1 MLHSFKL
8 KIMLLSTLASGLVL
22 FASGLFAL
30 SVIRRIGL
38 ERIDRELRALG
49 DAQVRRSRPPDHWRR
64 FAYSLDAIYGA
75 EGRKQFLV
83 RVEDRGG
90 ARLFATAPWPSG
102 LTARVFGI
110 AGPTNLAPRR
120 PWRAMERWHAGPRFP
135 QPEGEGRGPPPP
147 RMAVRTPVFVTAPAG
162 AQAWRLAVLGN
173 EEVSVVLG
181 QNLAAFE
188 QELRRFRNAFLVAAP
203 LLLVLLAAA
212 GWWLADQA
220 LRPVQ
225 VIAATAERVTARGL
239 AQRVP
244 ALDADREFRRLID
257 VINRMLDRL
266 EQSFQQALRFSADA
280 AHELKTPLTILQGQ
294 LDQALQAAPAG
305 SAEQGHYAD
314 ALEEVRRLAAMVRKL
329 LLLSQADSGRMKLA
343 RERFDLRRELEL
355 LVQDIQLVAPHL
367 RVTCQLPPEAW
378 MMADPDLFRQA
389 LQNLLNNAV
398 KHNYEGGAIRLD
410 LARDAAGMRLT
421 IANTARGLVRMDR
434 ERLFDRFY
442 RGDPAHSRTVD
453 GAGLGLSLAREIVR
467 AHGGELDVTAL
478 DGEWIT
484 FALTLPAAAAG

>member
-1 MLHSFKL
+1 MPRSFKL

-30 SVIRRIGL
+30 SVVRHIGL

-49 DAQVRRSRPPDHWRR
+49 DAQVRRSHPPDHWRR

-75 EGRKQFLV
+75 EGRKQFIV
-83 RVEDRGG
+83 RVEDCGG

-102 LTARVFGI
+102 LTARVCGTV
-110 AGPTNLAPRR
+110 GPANPVPRR
-120 PWRAMERWHAGPRFP
+120 PWRAVERRHAGPRFP
-135 QPEGEGRGPPPP
+135 PPEGEGRGPPP
-147 RMAVRTPVFVTAPAG
+147 RMAVRTPAFMTVPAG
-162 AQAWRLAVLGN
+162 AQAWRLALLGN

-203 LLLVLLAAA
+203 LVLVLLAAA

-220 LRPVQ
+220 LRPVR
-225 VIAATAERVTARGL
+225 VIAETAERVTARGL

-266 EQSFQQALRFSADA
+266 ERSFQQALRFSADA

-305 SAEQGHYAD
+305 SAEQGRYAD

-367 RVTCQLPPEAW
+367 RVACQLPPEAW
-378 MMADPDLFRQA
+378 VMADPDLFRQA
-389 LQNLLNNAV
+389 LQNLLNNAA

-421 IANTARGLVRMDR
+421 IANTARGLAHMDR

-442 RGDPAHSRTVD
+442 RGDPAHSRSVD

-467 AHGGELDVTAL
+467 AHGGELEVTAL

-484 FALTLPAAAAG
+484 FVLTLPAAAAG